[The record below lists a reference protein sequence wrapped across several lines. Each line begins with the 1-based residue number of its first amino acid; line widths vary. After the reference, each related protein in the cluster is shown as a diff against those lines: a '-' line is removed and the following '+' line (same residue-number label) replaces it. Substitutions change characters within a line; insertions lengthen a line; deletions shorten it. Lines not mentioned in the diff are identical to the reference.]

1 MLRRTFRFILRF
13 GFFILVLL
21 VIIVGG
27 LALLALVGPEGTVN
41 FKKLLDAGWWFTSI
55 IRWLAIA
62 GIILYLPKFAAKRAE
77 RYARELEG
85 WIDAYDNAEAQG
97 ATFETLQDIQAR
109 ADDCNKMRLS
119 YEKLL
124 QHHRLAG
131 CLLICFELAFV
142 QFPHLI

>member
-1 MLRRTFRFILRF
+1 MIRRAFRFFLRF

-27 LALLALVGPEGTVN
+27 LALLALVGPERAID
-41 FKKLLDAGWWFTSI
+41 FKKLLDAGWWFTSV
-55 IRWLAIA
+55 IRWAVIA
-62 GIILYLPKFAAKRAE
+62 GIIVYLPKFAAK
-77 RYARELEG
+77 
-85 WIDAYDNAEAQG
+85 G
-97 ATFETLQDIQAR
+97 ATYETLQDIQAR
-109 ADDCNKMRLS
+109 ANDCDKMRVS

-131 CLLICFELAFV
+131 CLIICFELAFV

>member
-62 GIILYLPKFAAKRAE
+62 GIILYLAKFAAKRAE

-109 ADDCNKMRLS
+109 ADDCDKMRLS

-124 QHHRLAG
+124 RHHRLAG
-131 CLLICFELAFV
+131 CLLICIEIIFV

>member
-77 RYARELEG
+77 G

-109 ADDCNKMRLS
+109 ADDCDKMRLS

-124 QHHRLAG
+124 RHHRLAG
-131 CLLICFELAFV
+131 CLLICIEIIFV

>member
-41 FKKLLDAGWWFTSI
+41 FKKLLDAGWWFTSS
-55 IRWLAIA
+55 IRWLAIS
-62 GIILYLPKFAAKRAE
+62 GIILSLPKFAAKRAE

-109 ADDCNKMRLS
+109 ADDCDKMRLS

-124 QHHRLAG
+124 RHHRLAG
-131 CLLICFELAFV
+131 CLLICIEIIFV

>member
-1 MLRRTFRFILRF
+1 MPTTT
-13 GFFILVLL
+13 
-21 VIIVGG
+21 
-27 LALLALVGPEGTVN
+27 P
-41 FKKLLDAGWWFTSI
+41 
-55 IRWLAIA
+55 
-62 GIILYLPKFAAKRAE
+62 
-77 RYARELEG
+77 
-85 WIDAYDNAEAQG
+85 EAQG

-109 ADDCNKMRLS
+109 ADDCDKMRLS

>member
-85 WIDAYDNAEAQG
+85 WIDAYDEAEAKG
-97 ATFETLQDIQAR
+97 AAYETLQEIQAR
-109 ADDCNKMRLS
+109 ANDCDKMRMS
-119 YEKLL
+119 YEKL
-124 QHHRLAG
+124 QRHHRLAG
-131 CLLICFELAFV
+131 CLIICFELAFV

>member
-62 GIILYLPKFAAKRAE
+62 DIILYLPKFAAKRAE

-109 ADDCNKMRLS
+109 ADDCDKMRLS

-124 QHHRLAG
+124 RHHRLAG
-131 CLLICFELAFV
+131 CLLICIEIIFV

>member
-1 MLRRTFRFILRF
+1 MLRKTFRFILRF

-55 IRWLAIA
+55 IRWPAIA
-62 GIILYLPKFAAKRAE
+62 GITLYLPKFAAKRAE

-85 WIDAYDNAEAQG
+85 WIDAYDNAETQG

-109 ADDCNKMRLS
+109 ADDCDKMRLS

-131 CLLICFELAFV
+131 CLLICIEIIFV

>member
-27 LALLALVGPEGTVN
+27 LALLAFIGPEGTVN

-85 WIDAYDNAEAQG
+85 WIDAYDEAEAKG
-97 ATFETLQDIQAR
+97 AAYETLQDIQSR
-109 ADDCNKMRLS
+109 ANDCDKMRMS
-119 YEKLL
+119 YEKL
-124 QHHRLAG
+124 QRHHRLAG
-131 CLLICFELAFV
+131 CLIICFELAFV

>member
-1 MLRRTFRFILRF
+1 LFL
-13 GFFILVLL
+13 GVK
-21 VIIVGG
+21 
-27 LALLALVGPEGTVN
+27 PW
-41 FKKLLDAGWWFTSI
+41 DS
-55 IRWLAIA
+55 
-62 GIILYLPKFAAKRAE
+62 
-77 RYARELEG
+77 RELEG

-109 ADDCNKMRLS
+109 ADDCDKMRLS

>member
-1 MLRRTFRFILRF
+1 MIRRAFRFFLRF

-85 WIDAYDNAEAQG
+85 WIDAYDNARSTG
-97 ATFETLQDIQAR
+97 RDL
-109 ADDCNKMRLS
+109 
-119 YEKLL
+119 
-124 QHHRLAG
+124 
-131 CLLICFELAFV
+131 
-142 QFPHLI
+142 